1 MDASYCVSLLFTS
14 TSRPAILL
22 PRHAQLWR
30 LLDPTGLCRLE
41 LIGIV
46 CKDLLPPAPA
56 LHSFGVSA
64 FSTSLRRLELI
75 GFVSEDLPHGS
86 LARLGR
92 LVELRE
98 LTIKADGATQEL
110 LQVCGGRGGGEGGVW
125 PDWVVWWSCVS

>member
-1 MDASYCVSLLFTS
+1 MDASYCVSLLFTA

-98 LTIKADGATQEL
+98 LTIRADGRHRS
-110 LQVCGGRGGGEGGVW
+110 CCRCGGEGGGRGAVY
-125 PDWVVWWSCVS
+125 VCTSEFG